1 MSDKFSKILEPIKIG
16 TVEIKNRIAMA
27 PMGILGLTNPDG
39 SLTKRGIDYYVERAR
54 GGTGLIITG
63 AFKVESEIDACAPNI
78 LFSAASLSSFAE
90 LAETVHAFGSKIFV
104 QLTAGFGRSGHPMML
119 LKQPV
124 APSAIPNYWNPNITC
139 RELKT
144 EEVEHIVKCFGE
156 AAEICAMA
164 DIDGVEIH
172 AVHEGYLLDQFTIA
186 FFNRRTDKYGGDLM
200 GRLTFPIEIVREIKN
215 KVGKNFPVAL
225 RFSVKSYIKDW
236 RQGGLPNEDFEEK
249 GRDVEEG
256 LKVAKI
262 LEAAGY
268 DAFDADAGT
277 YDAWY
282 WAHPPTYQEHGC
294 YLPLIEKLRK
304 VIKAPIIV
312 AGRMELPELAEKVLE
327 EGTADMIGIGRGLLT
342 DPYWVKKVEEDR
354 VEDIVPCTGCHDGCL
369 GRIFLGRPLSCAIN
383 PAVGRESDYRLEP
396 ANNQKN
402 VMCIGGGVA
411 GLETARVAAIRGH
424 KVTLYEK
431 SNNLGGHLIE
441 VSVPKFKEDYK
452 RLLDWYKIQL
462 KKLNV
467 DIKLNTEVTFDLIKN
482 EKPDVTIIATG
493 SKPIIPVISGI
504 EKDKVATA
512 TDVLL
517 GNKEVGEKVVVVG
530 GGLVGCETALWL
542 AQQGKKVT
550 IVEML
555 NDLMI
560 AGLPVPHAN
569 RIMLIDL
576 LKFNKVEV
584 ITNHS
589 LMEVTDEGVNLIDKN
604 FKKMSVPADNVVL
617 AIGLKPN
624 KELYDNLVGKVPNLY
639 LIGDARDV
647 RNVMYSIWD
656 AYELAR
662 VI

>member
-1 MSDKFSKILEPIKIG
+1 
-16 TVEIKNRIAMA
+16 
-27 PMGILGLTNPDG
+27 
-39 SLTKRGIDYYVERAR
+39 
-54 GGTGLIITG
+54 
-63 AFKVESEIDACAPNI
+63 
-78 LFSAASLSSFAE
+78 FAE

-411 GLETARVAAIRGH
+411 GLEAARVAAIRGH

-441 VSVPKFKEDYK
+441 VSIPKFKEDYK

-467 DIKLNTEVTFDLIKN
+467 DIKLNTEVTFDLIKK

-493 SKPIIPVISGI
+493 SKPIIPVIPGI

-604 FKKMSVPADNVVL
+604 FKKISVPGDNVVL